1 MGRQRNSPQI
11 KEQEN
16 SQEEELNEMETSNL
30 SDKELRVMII
40 RILNS
45 MKKDIKTIKK
55 DKSGIKNAISE
66 INNTLEGINS
76 RLDEAEDQISDSEE
90 EVDKNTHAEQQKDK
104 RIKK

>member
-1 MGRQRNSPQI
+1 MKKQKNSP
-11 KEQEN
+11 
-16 SQEEELNEMETSNL
+16 EEELNEMEVSIL
-30 SDKELRVMII
+30 SDIEFRVMII

-76 RLDEAEDQISDSEE
+76 RLDEAEDQISDLEDRVGKYKSSRAVKRE
-90 EVDKNTHAEQQKDK
+90 KNF
-104 RIKK
+104 